1 MLELK
6 MQREDMIA
14 MNKESREDLT
24 EKVQRAKDL
33 TKQGEVF
40 RRFMEREGIY
50 NLL

>member
-24 EKVQRAKDL
+24 EKVQRAKEL
-33 TKQGEVF
+33 TKQGEVL